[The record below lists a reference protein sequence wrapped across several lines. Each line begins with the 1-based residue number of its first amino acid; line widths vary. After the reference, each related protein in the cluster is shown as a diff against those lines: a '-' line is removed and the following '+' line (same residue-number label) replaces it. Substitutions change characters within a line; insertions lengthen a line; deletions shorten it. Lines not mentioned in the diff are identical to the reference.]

1 MKIMGAATEVLR
13 NSGQPRAAHTPSQAP
28 LRPQT
33 VNDQRKIVAEL
44 EAQFP
49 GWQIWVVNRAVGHAP
64 WCARPWSDETAVVNL
79 DSAQQL
85 REYLE
90 QQGQKNRPQG

>member
-1 MKIMGAATEVLR
+1 MY
-13 NSGQPRAAHTPSQAP
+13 
-28 LRPQT
+28 
-33 VNDQRKIVAEL
+33 DQRKIIAEL

-49 GWQIWVVNRAVGHAP
+49 DWQIWVVNRAVDHAL
-64 WCARPWSDETAVVNL
+64 WCARPWSNGKAVVNL

>member
-1 MKIMGAATEVLR
+1 VF
-13 NSGQPRAAHTPSQAP
+13 
-28 LRPQT
+28 
-33 VNDQRKIVAEL
+33 DQQKIVAEL

-49 GWQIWVVNRAVGHAP
+49 DWQVWVVNRAVGHP
-64 WCARPWSDETAVVNL
+64 LWCARPWTDERAVVNL

-90 QQGQKNRPQG
+90 RQTRNRPPGWEAVEPEP

>member
-1 MKIMGAATEVLR
+1 VY
-13 NSGQPRAAHTPSQAP
+13 
-28 LRPQT
+28 
-33 VNDQRKIVAEL
+33 DQRKIVAEL

-49 GWQIWVVNRAVGHAP
+49 DWQIWVVNRAVGHAL

-79 DSAQQL
+79 DSAQEL

>member
-1 MKIMGAATEVLR
+1 MY
-13 NSGQPRAAHTPSQAP
+13 
-28 LRPQT
+28 
-33 VNDQRKIVAEL
+33 DQRKIVAEL

-49 GWQIWVVNRAVGHAP
+49 DWQIWVVNRAVGHP
-64 WCARPWSDETAVVNL
+64 IWCARPWTDEKAVVNL

-90 QQGQKNRPQG
+90 QQK